1 MHPVRK
7 FRLKHNLS
15 QELLAEK
22 LDVDQSLVSHIES
35 GTRPISARMA
45 LLLETVSDGELK
57 REQLKPELFGPIK
70 NGITALGVNHG
81 RGN

>member
-70 NGITALGVNHG
+70 NGITAIGVNHG
-81 RGN
+81 TGN

>member
-7 FRLKHNLS
+7 YRLEHNLS

-35 GTRPISARMA
+35 GSRSVSPRMA
-45 LLLETVSDGELK
+45 LLLETVSGGELK
-57 REQLKPELFGPIK
+57 REQLRPELFGPIK